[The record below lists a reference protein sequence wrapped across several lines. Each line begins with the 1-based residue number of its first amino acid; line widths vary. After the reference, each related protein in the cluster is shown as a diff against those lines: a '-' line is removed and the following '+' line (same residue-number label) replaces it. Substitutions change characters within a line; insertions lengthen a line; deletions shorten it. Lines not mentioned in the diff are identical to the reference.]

1 MRMRSNYFSLM
12 IALLLLAGCAGTSEN
27 VVPEV
32 PQQQTGS
39 ETEVDM
45 SVAIAALNEGKP
57 VIAEALLRGL
67 AQRHPQAGIPW
78 VNIGL
83 IHFRRGEWDRAQ
95 QAAEKALALQSEINV
110 ADYLLGLVAHQRRDA
125 PLALKHY
132 QASLAKEQ
140 QHANSHYNLA
150 LLYDTYYQDL
160 EKALFHYNRYLEL
173 IDGEDEA
180 TRSWVRELE
189 GQLAPDGDSDES

>member
-1 MRMRSNYFSLM
+1 MRNNYLSLM
-12 IALLLLAGCAGTSEN
+12 IVLLLLAGCAGTPES
-27 VVPEV
+27 VVQEA
-32 PQQQTGS
+32 PQQQAGS

-45 SVAIAALNEGKP
+45 SAAIAALNEGKP
-57 VIAEALLRGL
+57 LIAEALLRGL
-67 AQRHPQAGIPW
+67 AQRHPQAGMPW

-95 QAAEKALALQSEINV
+95 QAAEKALALQPEINE

-160 EKALFHYNRYLEL
+160 EKALFHYHRYLEL

-189 GQLAPDGDSDES
+189 GQLTPDGGSDES

>member
-1 MRMRSNYFSLM
+1 MRNNYLSLM
-12 IALLLLAGCAGTSEN
+12 IVLLLLAGCAGTPES
-27 VVPEV
+27 VVQEA
-32 PQQQTGS
+32 PQQQAGS

-45 SVAIAALNEGKP
+45 SAAIAALNEGKP
-57 VIAEALLRGL
+57 LIAEALLRGL
-67 AQRHPQAGIPW
+67 AQRHPQAGMPW

-95 QAAEKALALQSEINV
+95 QAAEKALALQPEINE

-160 EKALFHYNRYLEL
+160 KKALFHYHRYLEL

-189 GQLAPDGDSDES
+189 GQLTPDGGSDES